1 MTELYACPDCGRRYR
16 ADKLSVCPG
25 CDVETSDLAPQAASR
40 VLLRDSSSRVGL
52 QSEDETDW
60 LTLVDAQNRTTYA
73 VRSIALFLLVTSASA
88 LVGAAFYWAYLS
100 ALLDCELN
108 SYCIKSLEGWSNVG
122 PSIAGVGLLVSLA
135 IGLFEL
141 RASKP

>member
-25 CDVETSDLAPQAASR
+25 CDVETSNEANQEVNQGLS
-40 VLLRDSSSRVGL
+40 RDSSSRAAL
-52 QSEDETDW
+52 SSEEVADW
-60 LTLVDAQNRTTYA
+60 LSLVDAQNRTTYA

-88 LVGAAFYWAYLS
+88 LVGAVFYAAYLS
-100 ALLDCELN
+100 ALLDCGLDT
-108 SYCIKSLEGWSNVG
+108 YCIKSIEGWSNVG
-122 PSIAGVGLLVSLA
+122 PSIAGLGILVSLV
-135 IGLFEL
+135 IGLSEL